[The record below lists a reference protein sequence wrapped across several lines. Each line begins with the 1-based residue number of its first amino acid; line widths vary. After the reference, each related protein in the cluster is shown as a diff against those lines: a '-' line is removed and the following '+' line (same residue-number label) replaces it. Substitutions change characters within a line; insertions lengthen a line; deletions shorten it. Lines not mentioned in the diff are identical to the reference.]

1 MESEKQRIYYINIIK
16 DYEQRIKE
24 LESQN
29 ERLISENN
37 DLKEKWNRKFDDQA
51 TRTQYVVE
59 IAKHEH
65 ENIYDDIINLI
76 NDKKRFSLDSLLEYS
91 TSEWLSKQN
100 PIIVK
105 FLETLIFH
113 DNNDKF
119 KEEKLFK
126 CAMTVEAIYGARHL
140 KYVSAIN
147 LASSAIKYSIAKSK
161 KIIDI
166 DNHFLSS
173 GGYNKFVQWQEN
185 LAGESSPLPNG
196 LLFLAFDNEQKGQK
210 NYLDHNYNTVTFHTV
225 TSFLAFNF
233 DTTDQTQ
240 MTKEPW
246 LYRKLNSLQVEEL
259 FDVTPDM
266 QRLLDQQLHNHL
278 SIILN
283 EACMEKND
291 DTNAIDDLATKHT
304 TIMNR
309 QKRCT
314 NCGKVEIENSR
325 RKCPDCNEKLANLS
339 ETQQRTQETINQSTN
354 TTRPLNFKFY
364 QNKTNIS
371 DDSTKP
377 ISITQKSSPQDGVEV
392 PDLLVPDPLPINPNS
407 IENVHKVLNH
417 IQKISVIKKGERK

>member
-1 MESEKQRIYYINIIK
+1 MNKK
-16 DYEQRIKE
+16 DK
-24 LESQN
+24 
-29 ERLISENN
+29 
-37 DLKEKWNRKFDDQA
+37 
-51 TRTQYVVE
+51 
-59 IAKHEH
+59 
-65 ENIYDDIINLI
+65 
-76 NDKKRFSLDSLLEYS
+76 
-91 TSEWLSKQN
+91 
-100 PIIVK
+100 
-105 FLETLIFH
+105 
-113 DNNDKF
+113 
-119 KEEKLFK
+119 
-126 CAMTVEAIYGARHL
+126 
-140 KYVSAIN
+140 
-147 LASSAIKYSIAKSK
+147 
-161 KIIDI
+161 
-166 DNHFLSS
+166 
-173 GGYNKFVQWQEN
+173 
-185 LAGESSPLPNG
+185 
-196 LLFLAFDNEQKGQK
+196 K

-407 IENVHKVLNH
+407 IENVHVVLELTKVKENGFQWFVMGSHTIMHKNL
-417 IQKISVIKKGERK
+417 KVIEYYT